1 MKMDSSILSPFYG
14 DPRDS
19 TSISVS
25 ISLSEDTSGGLTEI
39 VKVGEYSG
47 TVDKHSER
55 FRSATINSGF
65 FDSY

>member
-1 MKMDSSILSPFYG
+1 MKWDSPMLQPHYG

-25 ISLSEDTSGGLTEI
+25 MPLSEDTSSGLTEI
-39 VKVGEYSG
+39 VKVAEESG